1 MNIIKSDLNK
11 GFVVIKIN
19 VNDDLWYLENVV
31 EKGDIVK
38 TRTLRNI
45 FIERQGRQVK
55 AEKKPMILKVEVE
68 KIEFQ
73 KFTNQLRLT
82 GKIVEGP
89 EDVQLGSYH
98 TIEVKLGTV
107 LTIYKKE
114 WKKYQ
119 VDRLKKALIKVPDVL
134 IAVTDSN
141 QATFGMLKR
150 SGVEIVSELRNPHS
164 ITQEEEKLPEF
175 YKKIAS
181 EIEKFSEKVQSIVLA
196 GPGFTK
202 EYVQKIIQENYPD
215 VKNKIIIDTTT
226 SATSAGINEILKKG
240 TLDKIIKESEIVK
253 ESQVV
258 QEFFTH
264 LNKDD
269 DLAVYGLDQI
279 KDADSAGAV
288 KIILISDENIRKEE
302 VDKLAKQVEEKKGQ
316 VEIISKTHELGEQFH
331 RMGGLGAILRFRIY

>member
-1 MNIIKSDLNK
+1 MNIIKSDFKK
-11 GFVVIKIN
+11 GFVIVKIN
-19 VNDDLWYLENVV
+19 VNDDLWYLENVI
-31 EKGDIVK
+31 EQKDLVK

-45 FIERQGRQVK
+45 FIERQGQQVK
-55 AEKKPMILKVEVE
+55 AEKKPMVLKIEVE

-89 EDVQLGSYH
+89 DDVQLGSYH

-107 LTIYKKE
+107 LTVYKKE
-114 WKKYQ
+114 WKQYQ
-119 VDRLKKALIKVPDVL
+119 IDRLKKALTKVPDVL
-134 IAVTDSN
+134 IAVVDSN

-150 SGVEIVSELRNPHS
+150 TGVGIVSELRNPHS
-164 ITQEEEKLPEF
+164 TTEEEEKLPEF

-181 EIEKFSEKVQSIVLA
+181 EIDKFSEKVQRIVLA

-202 EYVQKIIQENYPD
+202 EHVQKIIQENYPD
-215 VKNKIIIDTTT
+215 VKSKLVIDTTT
-226 SATSAGINEILKKG
+226 SATETGVNEILKKG
-240 TLDKIIKESEIVK
+240 TLDKIIRDSEIVK
-253 ESQVV
+253 ESQLI

-264 LNKDD
+264 LSKDD
-269 DLAVYGLDQI
+269 GLSVYGLDQI
-279 KDADSAGAV
+279 KDADNSGAV
-288 KIILISDENIRKEE
+288 KIFLISDENIRKEE
-302 VDKLAKQVEEKKGQ
+302 IDRIAKQVEEKKGQ

>member
-1 MNIIKSDLNK
+1 MNIIKPGFDK
-11 GFVVIKIN
+11 GFVIVKVNI
-19 VNDDLWYLENVV
+19 NDDLWYLENVI
-31 EKGDIVK
+31 EKGDLVK

-45 FIERQGRQVK
+45 FIERQGKQVK

-73 KFTNQLRLT
+73 RFTNQLRLT

-98 TIEVKLGTV
+98 TIEVKLGTI

-119 VDRLKKALIKVPDVL
+119 IDRLKKALIKVPDVL
-134 IAVTDSN
+134 ISVVDAN

-150 SGVEIVSELRNPHS
+150 TGVEIISELRNPHS
-164 ITQEEEKLPEF
+164 TTQEEEKLPEF

-181 EIEKFSEKVQSIVLA
+181 EIEKFSENVQRIVLA

-215 VKNKIIIDTTT
+215 VKNKLIIDTTT
-226 SATSAGINEILKKG
+226 SATNSGVNEILKKG
-240 TLDKIIKESEIVK
+240 TLDKIIRDSEIVK
-253 ESQVV
+253 ESQVI
-258 QEFFTH
+258 QEFFAH

-269 DLAVYGLDQI
+269 GLAVYGLEQI
-279 KDADSAGAV
+279 KDADNSGAV
-288 KIILISDENIRKEE
+288 KILLISDENIRKEE
-302 VDKLAKQVEEKKGQ
+302 INQLAKQVEEKKGQ

>member
-1 MNIIKSDLNK
+1 MNIIKSDIKK
-11 GFVVIKIN
+11 GFVVVKVN

-31 EKGDIVK
+31 EQGDLVK

-45 FIERQGRQVK
+45 FVERQGQQVK
-55 AEKKPMILKVEVE
+55 AEKRPMVLKLEVE

-73 KFTNQLRLT
+73 KFTNLLRLT

-98 TIEVKLGTV
+98 TIEVKPSTV

-114 WKKYQ
+114 WKQYQ
-119 VDRLKKALIKVPDVL
+119 IDRLNKALIKVPDVL
-134 IAVTDSN
+134 IAVVDSN

-150 SGVEIVSELRNPHS
+150 SGVEIVSEFSNPHS
-164 ITQEEEKLPEF
+164 TTEEEEKLPEF

-181 EIEKFSEKVQSIVLA
+181 EIEKFSEKVERIVLA

-202 EYVQKIIQENYPD
+202 EHVQKIIQENYPEL
-215 VKNKIIIDTTT
+215 KSKLIIDTTT
-226 SATSAGINEILKKG
+226 SATKAGVNEILKKG
-240 TLDKIIKESEIVK
+240 TLDKIIRDSEIVK
-253 ESQVV
+253 ESQIV
-258 QEFFTH
+258 QEFFIH

-269 DLAVYGLDQI
+269 GLSVYGLDQI

-288 KIILISDENIRKEE
+288 KILLISDENIRKEE
-302 VDKLAKQVEEKKGQ
+302 IDQLAKQVEKKKGQ

>member
-1 MNIIKSDLNK
+1 MNIIKPCFDK
-11 GFVVIKIN
+11 GFVIVKIN
-19 VNDDLWYLENVV
+19 VNDDLWYLENVI
-31 EKGDIVK
+31 EKGDLVK

-45 FIERQGRQVK
+45 FIERQGKQVK
-55 AEKKPMILKVEVE
+55 VEKKPMILEVEVE

-89 EDVQLGSYH
+89 ENVQLGSYH

-114 WKKYQ
+114 WKQYQ
-119 VDRLKKALIKVPDVL
+119 IDRLKKALTKVPDVL
-134 IAVTDSN
+134 ISVVDSS

-150 SGVEIVSELRNPHS
+150 SGVEIISELRNPHS
-164 ITQEEEKLPEF
+164 TTQEEDKLPEF
-175 YKKIAS
+175 YKNITS
-181 EIEKFSEKVQSIVLA
+181 EIEKLSEKVQRIVLA

-202 EYVQKIIQENYPD
+202 EHVQKIIQENYPD
-215 VKNKIIIDTTT
+215 LKSKLIIDTTT
-226 SATSAGINEILKKG
+226 SATSSGINEILKKG

-253 ESQVV
+253 ESQII

-269 DLAVYGLDQI
+269 GLSVYGLDQI
-279 KDADSAGAV
+279 KDADNVGAV
-288 KIILISDENIRKEE
+288 KILLISDENIRKEE
-302 VDKLAKQVEEKKGQ
+302 VDKLARQVEEKKGQ
-316 VEIISKTHELGEQFH
+316 VEIISRTHELGEQFH